1 MLYLLAE
8 LGAAA
13 RAQVPAFGRLR
24 LSSSKSLDT
33 DTLPP
38 LTRVIPMFRRAY
50 VRIKGICAPQRPM
63 LDPTTC
69 AQAQASSE
77 GPANAVRSRRT
88 MNFSEAVAISTSSL
102 WAHKLRSVLT
112 LVGVVIGVSAV
123 IAVVS
128 LINGANQYVATRV
141 FRLGADVFGLSKQP
155 SIITNVDDWLEFQK
169 RKRLTYDDFQAVR
182 EQCKSCKDIG
192 ASLGGR
198 VEVKSGL
205 NSLKDTNL
213 RAWTPQM
220 AELYD
225 VDLVAGRHM
234 TEADL
239 SSVAPVCVIGMDV
252 VENLLPTIDPLGR
265 EVRWNNVPCQVIG
278 VGKKE
283 GSALGNSLDN
293 WIIVPLS
300 TYNKEYGN
308 QQNSLRITV
317 RAASAARI
325 QASVDEVRQ
334 IMRGRHHLTY
344 HAKDDFA
351 IETSDSFLSLWKDI
365 SSSFFAVT
373 IAIASISLVVGGI
386 VIMNIMLV
394 SVTERTREIG
404 MRKAVG
410 ARRIDILRQFLIESS
425 TIAVIGGALG
435 VLLGVMVA
443 GMVSWLTPLPSAVRL
458 WSVLSGLAVALSV
471 GLFFGTYPAAKA
483 AKLDPVEAL
492 RSE

>member
-1 MLYLLAE
+1 
-8 LGAAA
+8 
-13 RAQVPAFGRLR
+13 
-24 LSSSKSLDT
+24 
-33 DTLPP
+33 
-38 LTRVIPMFRRAY
+38 
-50 VRIKGICAPQRPM
+50 
-63 LDPTTC
+63 
-69 AQAQASSE
+69 
-77 GPANAVRSRRT
+77 

-155 SIITNVDDWLEFQK
+155 SIVTNVDEWLEFQK
-169 RKRLTYDDFQAVR
+169 RKRITYDDFQAVS

-225 VDLVAGRHM
+225 V
-234 TEADL
+234 
-239 SSVAPVCVIGMDV
+239 
-252 VENLLPTIDPLGR
+252 ENLLPTIDPLGR

-283 GSALGNSLDN
+283 GSALGTSLDN

-317 RAASAARI
+317 RAGSATRI

>member
-1 MLYLLAE
+1 ML
-8 LGAAA
+8 
-13 RAQVPAFGRLR
+13 R
-24 LSSSKSLDT
+24 
-33 DTLPP
+33 
-38 LTRVIPMFRRAY
+38 
-50 VRIKGICAPQRPM
+50 
-63 LDPTTC
+63 PTTPTPVQPGSQES
-69 AQAQASSE
+69 AIAS
-77 GPANAVRSRRT
+77 RSHRT
-88 MNFSEAVAISTSSL
+88 MNLSEAVAISTSSL

-141 FRLGADVFGLSKQP
+141 FRLGADVFGLSRQP
-155 SIITNVDDWLEFQK
+155 SIITNVNDWLEFQK
-169 RKRLTYDDFQAVR
+169 RKRITYDDFEAVR
-182 EQCKSCKDIG
+182 EQCKTCREIG

-220 AELYD
+220 AQLYD
-225 VDLVAGRHM
+225 VDLVAGRHT
-234 TEADL
+234 TETDL
-239 SSVAPVCVIGMDV
+239 SSAAPVCVIGMDL
-252 VENLLPTIDPLGR
+252 VENLLPTVDPLGK
-265 EVRWNNVPCQVIG
+265 EIRWNNVPCQVIG

-283 GSALGNSLDN
+283 GSSLGNSLDN
-293 WIIVPLS
+293 WIILPLS
-300 TYNKEYGN
+300 TYLKEFGN
-308 QQNSLRITV
+308 QQSSLRVTA
-317 RAASAARI
+317 RAGSAAKI
-325 QASVDEVRQ
+325 QSSVDEVRQ
-334 IMRGRHHLTY
+334 IMRGRHHLAYNT
-344 HAKDDFA
+344 KDDFA

-365 SSSFFAVT
+365 SGSFFAVT

-410 ARRIDILRQFLIESS
+410 ARRGDILRQFLIESS
-425 TIAVIGGALG
+425 TIAGIGGALG

-443 GMVSWLTPLPSAVRL
+443 EVVSWLTPLPSAVRL
-458 WSVLSGLAVALSV
+458 WSVLSGLAVAFSV
-471 GLFFGTYPAAKA
+471 GLFFGTYPASKA